1 MPHRENVMPR
11 SALRFLV
18 PLVLGLC
25 CLAAAADLPAPPPT
39 PKKPVTDEYH
49 GSKVVDDYRWLEN
62 AKDPAVRDWIEEQNR
77 FTHEFFEHLS
87 DLDAIRKRL
96 KDLVGGTSPDYTALR
111 YRKGTFFA
119 LKSQPPK
126 NQPFLVTLRSV
137 ETPLGEQVVLDPNK
151 LDPKGTTTIDFYVP
165 SLDGRLVAVSMSEG
179 GSENG
184 TVHVY
189 ETATGKE
196 LPDVIPRVYGGTA
209 GGSVAWNADG
219 SGFWYTRYPRADE
232 RPKTDLDFY
241 QQVWFHKLGTPT
253 AEDVYSL
260 GKDFPRIAEI
270 VLETRED
277 GRYVLAT
284 VANGDGGEFAHFILT
299 SSSLTKESKAGE
311 GKWIQVTHFAD
322 QVTTATFGP
331 DDSLFLLS
339 HHGTP
344 RGEVLR
350 LSLDAPQL
358 DKARVVVSAGLPA
371 IQGMLATAKRLYVV
385 DLVGGPSQVRVFNLD
400 GGPEK
405 SVPLPPIAS
414 VAEPSRPEPSG
425 TQIVRLQGDAILLR
439 VETYTQP
446 PAWYRYDPATGEV
459 ARTALYRTS
468 PADFSDIE
476 VVREFSVSKDGTRV
490 PLNILRPKGTQREGN
505 NPTLLYGYGGYNISQ
520 VPRFQVA
527 RKVWLEQGGVY
538 AVANLRGGGEYG
550 EEWHTGGNLTH
561 KQNVFD
567 DFAACAEW
575 LIDNKYTNP
584 KRLAAEGG
592 SNGGLLM
599 GAALT
604 QHPELFRA
612 VVSHVGIYDML
623 RVELHPNGAF
633 NVTEFGTVKDPE
645 QFKALHAYSPYHH
658 VKDGTAY
665 PAVFLLTGANDAR
678 VDPYNSRKMAA
689 RLQAAT
695 SSGLPVLLRTS
706 FASGHGVDSSLSERI
721 EEQALV
727 DAFLFHELGVGYKA
741 VP

>member
-1 MPHRENVMPR
+1 M
-11 SALRFLV
+11 LRTASCFVITL
-18 PLVLGLC
+18 LGLT

-39 PKKPVTDEYH
+39 PKKPITNQYH
-49 GSKVVDDYRWLEN
+49 GVKVVDDYRWLEN
-62 AKDPAVRDWIEEQNR
+62 ARDPAVGDWIEEQNR
-77 FTHEFFEHLS
+77 VTHAFFERLS

-96 KDLVGGTSPDYTALR
+96 KDLVGGTSPDYTTLR

-126 NQPFLVTLRSV
+126 NQPFLVTLKSV
-137 ETPLGEQVVLDPNK
+137 EAPLGEQVILDPNK
-151 LDPKGTTTIDFYVP
+151 LNPKGTTTIDFYVP
-165 SLDGRLVAVSMSEG
+165 TPDGRLVAVSLSEG

-189 ETATGKE
+189 ESAGGKE

-219 SGFWYTRYPRADE
+219 TGFWYTRYPRGNE
-232 RPKTDLDFY
+232 RPKEDLDFY

-253 AEDVYSL
+253 EDDVYSL

-284 VANGDGGEFAHFILT
+284 VANGDGSEFAHYILP
-299 SSSLTKESKAGE
+299 SSPAADGSKAGE
-311 GKWIQVTHFAD
+311 DKWTQVTHFAD
-322 QVTTATFGP
+322 QVTAAAFGP
-331 DDSLFLLS
+331 DDTLFLLS
-339 HHGTP
+339 HQEAA
-344 RGEVLR
+344 RGKVLR
-350 LSLDAPQL
+350 LALDAPQL
-358 DKARVVVSAGLPA
+358 DKAKLVVPAGEPA
-371 IQGMLATAKRLYVV
+371 IQAVLPAATRLYVV
-385 DLVGGPSQVRVFNLD
+385 DLVGGPSQVRVFDLD
-400 GGPEK
+400 GKPQK
-405 SVPLPPIAS
+405 PVPVPPIAS
-414 VAEPSRPEPSG
+414 VG
-425 TQIVRLQGDAILLR
+425 QVVRLTGDAILFR

-446 PAWYRYDPATGEV
+446 PAWYRYNPALGEE
-459 ARTALYRTS
+459 ARTGLYRTS
-468 PADFSDIE
+468 PADFRDIE
-476 VVREFSVSKDGTRV
+476 VVREFAVSKDGTKV
-490 PLNILRPKGTQREGN
+490 PLNILRPKGTKLDGN

-527 RKVWLEQGGVY
+527 LKAWLEQGCVY
-538 AVANLRGGGEYG
+538 AVANLRGGGEFG
-550 EEWHTGGNLTH
+550 EEWHKAGNLTH

-567 DFAACAEW
+567 DFTACARW

-604 QHPELFRA
+604 QHAELFRA

-645 QFKALHAYSPYHH
+645 QFRALYAYSPYHH

-721 EEQALV
+721 EQQALV
-727 DAFLFHELGVGYKA
+727 DAFLFHELGVKYKP